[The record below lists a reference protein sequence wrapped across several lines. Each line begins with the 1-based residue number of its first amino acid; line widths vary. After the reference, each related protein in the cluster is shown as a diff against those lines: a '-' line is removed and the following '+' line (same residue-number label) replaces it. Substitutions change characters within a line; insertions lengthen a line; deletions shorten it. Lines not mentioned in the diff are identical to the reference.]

1 MSTANQNLSITFK
14 IHIYVFTHVNYLATC
29 ICRRKRREISRTG
42 LPLVWSAKMVSYKYF
57 LLHLMLISRGLLC
70 YIFFFCCK
78 FLLPKTLFHSCHLFY
93 RSSLFRVLFTAIPFC
108 SLSSFLRI
116 LFVSCPLFYRSSLF
130 NVLFSTDQPCLMSS
144 FLKIIFSKDHLSFW
158 FS

>member
-1 MSTANQNLSITFK
+1 MSTANQNSSITFK
-14 IHIYVFTHVNYLATC
+14 KHIYVFTHVNYLA

-42 LPLVWSAKMVSYKYF
+42 LPLVWSAKMVSYEYFSSLVQVFFATYF
-57 LLHLMLISRGLLC
+57 LP
-70 YIFFFCCK
+70 FCCK
-78 FLLPKTLFHSCHLFY
+78 FLLPKTLFHSCHLFC
-93 RSSLFRVLFTAIPFC
+93 RSSLFWVLFTAIPFC

>member
-1 MSTANQNLSITFK
+1 MSTANQNSSITFK
-14 IHIYVFTHVNYLATC
+14 IHIYVFTHVNYLA

-42 LPLVWSAKMVSYKYF
+42 LPLVWSAKMVSYEYF
-57 LLHLMLISRGLLC
+57 LLHPKLIGTGLLC
-70 YIFFFCCK
+70 YIFFT
-78 FLLPKTLFHSCHLFY
+78 FLLQIPFAKDPLSFMPSFLQIIFVSGPLYCNSFLFL
-93 RSSLFRVLFTAIPFC
+93 VLFSTN
-108 SLSSFLRI
+108 
-116 LFVSCPLFYRSSLF
+116 PLCFMSSLF

>member
-1 MSTANQNLSITFK
+1 MITADQNSSITFR
-14 IHIYVFTHVNYLATC
+14 IHIYVFTHVNYFA

-42 LPLVWSAKMVSYKYF
+42 LPLVWSAKMVSYEYF
-57 LLHLMLISRGLLC
+57 LLHPKLIGIGLLC
-70 YIFFFCCK
+70 YIFFT
-78 FLLPKTLFHSCHLFY
+78 FLLQIPFAKDPLSFMPSFLQIIFVSGPLYCNSFLFL
-93 RSSLFRVLFTAIPFC
+93 VLFSTN
-108 SLSSFLRI
+108 
-116 LFVSCPLFYRSSLF
+116 PLCFMSSLF